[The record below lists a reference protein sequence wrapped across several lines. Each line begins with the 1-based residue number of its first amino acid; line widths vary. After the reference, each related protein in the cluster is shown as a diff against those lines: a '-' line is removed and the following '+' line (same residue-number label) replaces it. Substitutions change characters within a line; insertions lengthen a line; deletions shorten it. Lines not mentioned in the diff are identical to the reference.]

1 MIVKDQNENIVCVVQ
16 YFDEIENE
24 RRFLTEDNEEM
35 QYASFKYKKIQKFKD
50 TFII

>member
-35 QYASFKYKKIQKFKD
+35 
-50 TFII
+50 